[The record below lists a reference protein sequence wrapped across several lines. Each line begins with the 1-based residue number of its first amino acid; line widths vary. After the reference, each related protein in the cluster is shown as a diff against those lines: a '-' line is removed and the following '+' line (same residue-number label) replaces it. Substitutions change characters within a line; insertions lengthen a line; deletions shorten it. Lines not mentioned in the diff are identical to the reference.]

1 MTLQNQS
8 KLQFDLQTVHTWMNT
23 TILNSTHAQ
32 DGNEIVLI
40 RETPFWKE
48 FETYPS
54 LPTIVL
60 YSIDKEKLQ
69 ISIMEKQGRVLFEK
83 FEKAVI
89 EIWHAMALLR
99 SDRPGYVN
107 LASIHSIYKPS

>member
-1 MTLQNQS
+1 M
-8 KLQFDLQTVHTWMNT
+8 QTVHTWINT

-32 DGNEIVLI
+32 DGNETVHI
-40 RETPFWKE
+40 RETPYWKE
-48 FETYPS
+48 FGTYPS

-83 FEKAVI
+83 IEKS
-89 EIWHAMALLR
+89 R
-99 SDRPGYVN
+99 Y
-107 LASIHSIYKPS
+107 